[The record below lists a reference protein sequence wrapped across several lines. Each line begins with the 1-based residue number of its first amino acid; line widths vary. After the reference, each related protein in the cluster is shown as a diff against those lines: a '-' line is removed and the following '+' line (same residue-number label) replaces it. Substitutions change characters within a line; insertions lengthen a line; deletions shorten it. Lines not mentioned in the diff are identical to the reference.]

1 MRVHF
6 YATLRATVGQKAID
20 LPLAE
25 GTCVK
30 DLALEIARRWPAL
43 AEQLFDAEGEMS
55 RQVHFMIDGRNEK
68 AVLAS
73 VVCLECH
80 GSGFEYS
87 LARNIVGA

>member
-43 AEQLFDAEGEMS
+43 ADQLFDAEGEIS
-55 RQVHFMIDGRNEK
+55 RQVHFMIDGRNIRW
-68 AVLAS
+68 LPD
-73 VVCLECH
+73 
-80 GSGFEYS
+80 GSATKLYG
-87 LARNIVGA
+87 RNVIDVFPPTAGG

>member
-55 RQVHFMIDGRNEK
+55 RQVHFMIDGRNVRWLPEGGATK
-68 AVLAS
+68 L
-73 VVCLECH
+73 
-80 GSGFEYS
+80 Y
-87 LARNIVGA
+87 ARNVIDVFPPTAGG